1 MVSMGKTE
9 STDNL
14 RGSTTIK
21 SNARA
26 RAWSMNFNEYDFDD
40 IEKLEN
46 SNEMVENTIQT
57 LKNLTNDF
65 ELHHELVTN
74 GLLECVRKY
83 IYVFLSVAKQSNP
96 EGINEVQEGIN
107 LLVMS
112 SGAL

>member
-1 MVSMGKTE
+1 
-9 STDNL
+9 
-14 RGSTTIK
+14 
-21 SNARA
+21 
-26 RAWSMNFNEYDFDD
+26 MNFNDYDFDD

-74 GLLECVRKY
+74 GLLECVHKY

-96 EGINEVQEGIN
+96 EGINEVQEGID

-112 SGAL
+112 SGALQLMKAISIIILNLTLNTNLHRVIHKNGIL